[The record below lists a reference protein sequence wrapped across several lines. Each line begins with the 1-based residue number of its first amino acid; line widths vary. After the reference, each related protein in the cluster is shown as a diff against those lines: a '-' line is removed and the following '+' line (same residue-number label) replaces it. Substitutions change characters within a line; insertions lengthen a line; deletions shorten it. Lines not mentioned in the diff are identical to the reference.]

1 VLGPGRLTLEPATG
15 RIAVGAVGEVS
26 REDVA
31 LVVAAVLSDG
41 ATIGQ
46 TIEFN
51 NGDLPIAEALTTR

>member
-1 VLGPGRLTLEPATG
+1 
-15 RIAVGAVGEVS
+15 
-26 REDVA
+26 
-31 LVVAAVLSDG
+31 VLSDD